1 MKEEERFMML
11 GFVSEKKRETALQL
25 GVSKFMLL
33 YILGFH
39 LIILLLLLNI
49 YCNIYSVTYIS
60 VGFGHSGLT
69 FSKTGPDRVHP
80 YGPGFFHPWTGS
92 TEKNRPVRFFCI
104 RMQRVRPIS
113 VFLLSPSPM
122 TYKSI
127 KLINNMYHR
136 KGHGTCP
143 FSR

>member
-69 FSKTGPDRVHP
+69 FSKTGPDRVNP
-80 YGPGFFHPWTGS
+80 YGPGFFTR
-92 TEKNRPVRFFCI
+92 EPVQPKKTARFSFFAFGYSGFGRFRFFCSALASGLI
-104 RMQRVRPIS
+104 VYNI
-113 VFLLSPSPM
+113 VYINVLLSG
-122 TYKSI
+122 I
-127 KLINNMYHR
+127 
-136 KGHGTCP
+136 
-143 FSR
+143 